1 MRWRRLFLFTLLGC
15 LCATACNRRGVGS
28 QGLDP
33 DKSGLAAGG
42 PSEGRSAE
50 NRSSA
55 MPTNLLLYSDRA
67 LPKLPTL
74 KLWVGKQVIEAEMAV
89 TARELATG
97 MMYRTNILENE
108 GMLFR
113 LPFPQRASF
122 YMRNTEVPLSCA
134 YIDAEGTILE
144 IHDLQPLNEKPVP
157 SATENILYVLETAQ
171 GWFERNNI
179 GVGTV
184 IRTADGSLAEVFSR
198 NRRRL

>member
-1 MRWRRLFLFTLLGC
+1 
-15 LCATACNRRGVGS
+15 
-28 QGLDP
+28 
-33 DKSGLAAGG
+33 
-42 PSEGRSAE
+42 
-50 NRSSA
+50 